1 MTRSSPLRSLFD
13 RHSPV
18 RPNSKILRRGAIGSL
33 RQLDGRSAQ
42 GRLVRR
48 LEGELLAHIGHEPSI
63 AERLLVDQIVK
74 LRLLLDALGER
85 MMDGTFSDLDRRCF
99 GAAHNAIRLALREI
113 GLKPTAQAWWARP
126 RRPRPRRVR
135 MCGGRPAKNG
145 PRNLSGGPRRLELRE
160 GYFDF
165 VRRS

>member
-1 MTRSSPLRSLFD
+1 MTGSSPLRSLFD

-33 RQLDGRSAQ
+33 RQLDGRSAE

-74 LRLLLDALGER
+74 LRLLLDALGEK
-85 MMDGTFSDLDRRCF
+85 MMNGSFTDLDRRCF

-113 GLKPTAQAWWARP
+113 GLKPTAQTNQPLDLSTYLASLPATDRAVARP
-126 RRPRPRRVR
+126 RRPRPRRV
-135 MCGGRPAKNG
+135 
-145 PRNLSGGPRRLELRE
+145 
-160 GYFDF
+160 
-165 VRRS
+165 

>member
-63 AERLLVDQIVK
+63 VERLLVDQIVK
-74 LRLLLDALGER
+74 LRLLLDALGEK
-85 MMDGTFSDLDRRCF
+85 MMNGSFSDLDRRCF

-113 GLKPTAQAWWARP
+113 GLKPTAQANQPLDLSTYLASLPATDGAVGEAATPPSAPRP
-126 RRPRPRRVR
+126 NVRRPT
-135 MCGGRPAKNG
+135 G
-145 PRNLSGGPRRLELRE
+145 
-160 GYFDF
+160 
-165 VRRS
+165 